1 MSEIETIRFP
11 VSGMTCASCVNRI
24 TRSLRRVDGV
34 SRVKVDLRRETATVS
49 RDPVRV
55 SDAAI
60 ATAVADAGYGAVL
73 GAAVSVPR
81 PDEGRSLVDRFLR
94 RSR

>member
-1 MSEIETIRFP
+1 VSEIETIRFP

-49 RDPVRV
+49 RDPGRV
-55 SDAAI
+55 SDATI
-60 ATAVADAGYGAVL
+60 TTAVADAGFEAVL
-73 GAAVSVPR
+73 GAAVFVPS
-81 PDEGRSLVDRFLR
+81 PDEGHSLVDRFLR